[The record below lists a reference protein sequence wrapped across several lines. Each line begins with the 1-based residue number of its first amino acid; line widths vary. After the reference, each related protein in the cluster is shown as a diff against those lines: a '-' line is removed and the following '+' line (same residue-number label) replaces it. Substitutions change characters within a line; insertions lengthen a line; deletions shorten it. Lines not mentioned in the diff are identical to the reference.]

1 MRDSRHHVEEKPLPQ
16 PGQGFRR
23 QLQKCRPAR
32 PEESTR
38 YLAGSVDVFRA
49 IGEVEAQIHFR
60 LNFKGRMALEGNSFF
75 ADVDD
80 LVQIEG
86 RSLRLLDETGVGR
99 GLNLVSHTPATV
111 G

>member
-1 MRDSRHHVEEKPLPQ
+1 
-16 PGQGFRR
+16 
-23 QLQKCRPAR
+23 
-32 PEESTR
+32 
-38 YLAGSVDVFRA
+38 
-49 IGEVEAQIHFR
+49 
-60 LNFKGRMALEGNSFF
+60 MALEGNSVF